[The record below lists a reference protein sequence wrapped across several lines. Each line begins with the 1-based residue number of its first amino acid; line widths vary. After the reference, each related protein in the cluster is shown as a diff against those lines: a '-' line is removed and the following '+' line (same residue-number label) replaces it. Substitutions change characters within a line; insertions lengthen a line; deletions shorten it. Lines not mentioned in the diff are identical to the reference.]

1 MRNNYLYFKR
11 RLIYTFLLTS
21 IGIIIPLLSHSL
33 NHGFSNKIIEI
44 YQNRWFF
51 LSNFISV
58 ILLNIKYHEIYQNY
72 NYRIRMKSNS
82 EAYLQILNE
91 CIINIFLYWIINLV
105 FLFIILVIFNYK
117 IYQINE
123 LIKVLYVSVYN
134 FILLIF
140 TNILYLLA
148 KKVFKSNL
156 SYIFLVS
163 LTTVFI
169 IIEGHILFINL
180 VSNYALNYILKYIL
194 IIILSFFLKKILKKE
209 EWED

>member
-1 MRNNYLYFKR
+1 
-11 RLIYTFLLTS
+11 
-21 IGIIIPLLSHSL
+21 
-33 NHGFSNKIIEI
+33 
-44 YQNRWFF
+44 
-51 LSNFISV
+51 
-58 ILLNIKYHEIYQNY
+58 
-72 NYRIRMKSNS
+72 MKSNS

-180 VSNYALNYILKYIL
+180 VSNYALNYILRYIL

>member
-1 MRNNYLYFKR
+1 MYYKY
-11 RLIYTFLLTS
+11 ISLLD
-21 IGIIIPLLSHSL
+21 
-33 NHGFSNKIIEI
+33 NK
-44 YQNRWFF
+44 
-51 LSNFISV
+51 L
-58 ILLNIKYHEIYQNY
+58 
-72 NYRIRMKSNS
+72 
-82 EAYLQILNE
+82 
-91 CIINIFLYWIINLV
+91 